1 MNRSIRWGVAATGGI
16 ATSFATDLAR
26 LDDADL
32 VAVGSRT
39 AERADAFG
47 DQFDIPHRH
56 GSLEDLAADDGVDV
70 VYVASPHTGH
80 CDDTL
85 KFIEA
90 GKAVL
95 CEKPFAVNHAQ
106 ATRMVDAA
114 RAHGVFLM
122 EAVWSRFLPAYVT
135 LRELLAAG
143 RIGRPVLVQ
152 GDFGVAMD
160 VAPGHRLVDKALG
173 GGSLLD
179 LGIYPLQLATMVLGP
194 ASDVTA
200 FGWLG
205 DTEVDEYT
213 VVGLHHDGGGH
224 SVSTSSF
231 TTALP
236 NEGLITGT
244 EGVIVLAP
252 RMHSSDHLTVTVG
265 DTTERIAAGHE
276 GNGLRFQAAAVN
288 AHLRAGDLESDVMPL
303 DETLRLAAIMD
314 EARRQLGLRYPA
326 DD

>member
-1 MNRSIRWGVAATGGI
+1 MTDHIRWGIAATGGI

-26 LDDADL
+26 LDDAAL

-39 AERADAFG
+39 AERAEAFG
-47 DQFDIPHRH
+47 DQFDIARRH
-56 GSLEDLAADDGVDV
+56 GSLDDLAADDDVDV
-70 VYVASPHTGH
+70 VYVASPHVGH
-80 CDDTL
+80 CDTTL
-85 KFIEA
+85 RFVEA

-95 CEKPFAVNHAQ
+95 CEKPFAMNHAQ
-106 ATRMVDAA
+106 AGRMVDAA
-114 RAHGVFLM
+114 RAHQVFLM

-152 GDFGVAMD
+152 GDFGMAMEL
-160 VAPGHRLVDKALG
+160 APGHRLVDNALG

-205 DTEVDEYT
+205 DTDVDEYT
-213 VVGLHHDGGGH
+213 VVGLHHDRGGH

-244 EGVIVLAP
+244 EGVIVLP
-252 RMHSSDHLTVTVG
+252 DHMHSPDHLTVTVDG
-265 DTTERIAAGHE
+265 ATERVDAAYE
-276 GNGLRFQAAAVN
+276 GKGLRFQAAAVN

-326 DD
+326 DN